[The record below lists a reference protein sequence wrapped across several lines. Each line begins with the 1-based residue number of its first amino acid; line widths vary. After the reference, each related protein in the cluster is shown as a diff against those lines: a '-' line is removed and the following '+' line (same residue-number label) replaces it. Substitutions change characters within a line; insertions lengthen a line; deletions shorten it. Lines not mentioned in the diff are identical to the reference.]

1 MTSPAP
7 HASTALLVRVAKTLN
22 CNPIRTAPAKCAI
35 KAFTSTINQRCAHL
49 AKSVVLSV
57 QQQPA
62 LPAQRSSSKA
72 RLFASSARLEKAYR
86 ETLVSLRCV
95 HKDAKLARRQPAL
108 LANKVL
114 RSTRE
119 AVLVQSKKV
128 TSTQTQAYALTVRLD
143 VQDVQRINVL
153 HAQRG
158 SLWHR
163 RSA

>member
-1 MTSPAP
+1 M
-7 HASTALLVRVAKTLN
+7 
-22 CNPIRTAPAKCAI
+22 
-35 KAFTSTINQRCAHL
+35 
-49 AKSVVLSV
+49 LSV

-62 LPAQRSSSKA
+62 LPAQRISSKA

-95 HKDAKLARRQPAL
+95 HQDAKLARRQPAL

-114 RSTRE
+114 CSTRE

-128 TSTQTQAYALTVRLD
+128 TSTQTQAYALTVRAD
-143 VQDVQRINVL
+143 VQDAQRINVL
-153 HAQRG
+153 HAKRG

-163 RSA
+163 RSALSVQQVKPFKAMLALLQLAAKAVTRASAQPPVEHARKDSF

>member
-7 HASTALLVRVAKTLN
+7 HASTALLVRVAKTLH
-22 CNPIRTAPAKCAI
+22 CNPIRTAPANCAL

-62 LPAQRSSSKA
+62 LPAQRISSKA

-95 HKDAKLARRQPAL
+95 HQDAKLARQQPAL

-114 RSTRE
+114 CSTRE

-128 TSTQTQAYALTVRLD
+128 TSTQTQAYALTVRAD
-143 VQDVQRINVL
+143 VQDAQRINVL
-153 HAQRG
+153 HAKRG
-158 SLWHR
+158 SQ
-163 RSA
+163 